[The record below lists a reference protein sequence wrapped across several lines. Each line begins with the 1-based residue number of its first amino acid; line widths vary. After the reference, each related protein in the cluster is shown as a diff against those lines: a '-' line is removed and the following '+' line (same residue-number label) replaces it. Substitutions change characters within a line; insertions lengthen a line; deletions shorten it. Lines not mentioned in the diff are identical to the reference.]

1 MKSLNEMPQEY
12 QDVVAKKLE
21 QARHDVELG
30 NVLTQQEAR
39 QETLELIQKLQQKQL
54 SEQQEELAYA

>member
-12 QDVVAKKLE
+12 QNAVAKKLE

-54 SEQQEELAYA
+54 NEQQEELAYA

>member
-54 SEQQEELAYA
+54 SEQQEELSYA